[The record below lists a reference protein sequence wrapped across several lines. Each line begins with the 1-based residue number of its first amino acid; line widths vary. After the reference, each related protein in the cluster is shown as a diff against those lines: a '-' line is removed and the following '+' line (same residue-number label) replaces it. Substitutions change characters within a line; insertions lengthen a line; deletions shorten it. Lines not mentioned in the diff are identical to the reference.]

1 MPTALTIRSRFRLT
15 LEVYACAIGAVVAQA
30 LAVRWQLFEFI
41 FIGALYYAYRL
52 SKSLNTRREPF
63 TRGQKNTLSSI
74 QLGISALIVV
84 PLLVGALVRE
94 TALLWIVFGLTFVM
108 FAAGLY
114 YGYDQLYG
122 ESQSERESLAGKT
135 NR

>member
-1 MPTALTIRSRFRLT
+1 MS
-15 LEVYACAIGAVVAQA
+15 
-30 LAVRWQLFEFI
+30 
-41 FIGALYYAYRL
+41 
-52 SKSLNTRREPF
+52 TRREPF
-63 TRGQKNTLSSI
+63 TRGQKNTLFGI
-74 QLGISALIVV
+74 QLGISALVVV

-122 ESQSERESLAGKT
+122 APEVGGQSGTEAAASGQGTKK
-135 NR
+135 